1 MKDGNFWIV
10 ITEDQEKDSQRL
22 SSFIRRYGK
31 ENGLTIEITEFTDG
45 AQLLEH
51 YDKRFDILFM
61 DIGLP
66 QISGMAAAE
75 KVREIDDY
83 IPIIFTTNM
92 AQYAIRGYEV
102 AAIGFMLK
110 PIPYYQFKN
119 YLMKA
124 IAICRKN
131 QDLLENSVI
140 TLGGEKN
147 FKRVPTDDIIYIMK
161 DKNYIDYHLT
171 GQEVFRERG
180 TFKAVIPRFQHTTI
194 KQLASGCMVNLRYV
208 QKKEGNDVYLRDI
221 VISITMPFRKT
232 FTQELMDY
240 MRGI

>member
-1 MKDGNFWIV
+1 MKDGHFWV
-10 ITEDQEKDSQRL
+10 VVTEDQEKDYQRL
-22 SSFIRRYGK
+22 SGFIRQYEK
-31 ENGLTIEITEFTDG
+31 KNGLQLEITRFSDG
-45 AQLLEH
+45 SQLLEH

-61 DIGLP
+61 DIRLP
-66 QISGMAAAE
+66 QVSGMEASE
-75 KVREIDDY
+75 KVRQHNDF

-92 AQYAIRGYEV
+92 AQYAIQGYEV

-110 PIPYYQFKN
+110 PIPYYQFEN
-119 YLMKA
+119 YLTKA
-124 IAICRKN
+124 IVMCRKN
-131 QDLLENSVI
+131 QDLLKNNVI

-147 FKRVPTDDIIYIMK
+147 FKRISTDDIMYIMK

-171 GQEVFRERG
+171 NQEVFRERG
-180 TFKAVIPRFQHTTI
+180 TFKAVIPRFQNTTI

-221 VISITMPFRKT
+221 VISITMPYRKS
-232 FTQELMDY
+232 FTEDLMDY